1 MTPKHYLILAEND
14 RIMRLSSTP
23 ETPDSDMRSVEVNL
37 QQMSEVIALLRQ
49 KKKIAWRD
57 GAPVAMGKT
66 ITKREL
72 VDKLIAMNKATE
84 FNALVAAL
92 PLDEKLR
99 WDASPTIAPD
109 YPFIVQGRAMILSA
123 LGITGEQFDSI
134 FH

>member
-1 MTPKHYLILAEND
+1 MTPKHYLILEEND
-14 RIMRLSSTP
+14 RIMRLSSA
-23 ETPDSDMRSVEVNL
+23 PDSDMRSVEIDS

-72 VDKLIAMNKATE
+72 VDKLIAMNKAAE

-123 LGITGEQFDSI
+123 LGITGEQLDSV
-134 FH
+134 FQ